1 MVTYKSLKEND
12 ALIVKPLPPSSQAE
26 MDRALTVLSAHK
38 DTWAM
43 LGIQDKIALLDQVKQ
58 DLPAIEKRWIQAS
71 MAARDAKMETLAE
84 GEEWTN
90 FGAIYKQIRVLRQSL
105 QDIAS
110 FGNPRIHGKIS
121 TRPNGQVVV
130 QVHPYDWKEQIS
142 LGGIRAEV
150 WMDPTVSLQIGSI
163 PQASFYHGT
172 EKKGKV
178 CLVLGAGNVG
188 ASVPIDFLTKMFVE
202 GQVVALKMNPV
213 NEYLGPIIE
222 HGFKALIKT
231 GFLQVLYGGAQ
242 EGSYL
247 CNLPEVD
254 NVHMTGSDRTFEA
267 IVFGPGAEGKQRK
280 QAHQPLFTK
289 PFTAELGNISPVII
303 VPGSWSE
310 KDIRNQSARIAS
322 WLVLNSGCNC
332 SAPRMIIQM
341 KNWELRD
348 KLNQGIGDFLARTKT
363 RKAYYPG
370 SFELHKQFIQAHPQ
384 ALVLGEVQDGHLPWT
399 FIPGLDDGN
408 TDDICFRREPFMSL
422 FSETALEAGS
432 VIEFINKAVEFANE
446 NLWGTLTST
455 IVVHPASMKD
465 PLVAAAVDQAI
476 ANLHYGSVVINQN
489 GGLAAYLPCTPWG
502 GYPGSDIYD
511 VQSGIGCVNNPLMF
525 DHPQKSV
532 YFTDFTPIADPGLAN
547 LSNSHLFYRQ
557 ELVFQANPTV
567 GNLLRLVWR
576 AMTLKESK
584 TSF

>member
-1 MVTYKSLKEND
+1 MATYKSFRENGTSV
-12 ALIVKPLPPSSQAE
+12 VKPLPPSSQAE
-26 MDRALTVLSAHK
+26 MDRAVTVLSAHK

-43 LGIQDKIALLDQVKQ
+43 LDIQDKIALLDQVKQ

-105 QDIAS
+105 HDIAS
-110 FGNPRIHGKIS
+110 FGTPRIPGKIS
-121 TRPNGQVVV
+121 ARPNGQVVV
-130 QVHPYDWKEQIS
+130 QVHPCNWKEQIS

-150 WMDPTVSLQIGSI
+150 WMDPAVSLQTGGI
-163 PQASFYHGT
+163 PQASFYQST
-172 EKKGKV
+172 KKKGQV
-178 CLVLGAGNVG
+178 CLVMGAGNVG
-188 ASVPIDFLTKMFVE
+188 ASVAIDFLTKLFVE
-202 GQVVALKMNPV
+202 GQVVAVKMNPV

-222 HGFKALIKT
+222 DGFKVLIKT

-247 CNLPEVD
+247 CNLPQVD

-280 QAHQPLFTK
+280 QARQPLFTK

-303 VPGSWSE
+303 VPGFWSE

-332 SAPRMIIQM
+332 STPRMIIQM
-341 KNWELRD
+341 KNWEQRD

-384 ALVLGEVQDGHLPWT
+384 ALVLGETQEGHLPWT
-399 FIPGLDDGN
+399 FILGLDDGN
-408 TDDICFRREPFMSL
+408 KDDICFTREPFMSL

-432 VIEFINKAVEFANE
+432 VVEFIHKAVEFANE
-446 NLWGTLTST
+446 CLWGTLTST

-465 PLVAAAVDQAI
+465 PSVAAAVDQAI
-476 ANLHYGSVVINQN
+476 ADLHYGSVVINQN
-489 GGLAAYLPCTPWG
+489 GGLAAYLPCIPWG

-511 VQSGIGCVNNPLMF
+511 VQSGIGSVNNPLMF

-532 YFTDFTPIADPGLAN
+532 CYADFTPLADPLIAN
-547 LSNSHLFYRQ
+547 LSNNYLFYRQ
-557 ELVFQANPTV
+557 ESVYESNPTV
-567 GNLLRLVWR
+567 GNLLRLIWR
-576 AMTLKESK
+576 AMTLKEANP
-584 TSF
+584 